1 MGADYEGSVPPT
13 SFECPFLGRGNDLA
27 EGTVGG
33 QALRSVRPVIVSY
46 VLRVRPDR
54 VSKRRFSGEV
64 EAVATGQRF
73 AVRSLEELLAVVLE
87 TVGEESALGRSLSV
101 ET

>member
-1 MGADYEGSVPPT
+1 V
-13 SFECPFLGRGNDLA
+13 LL
-27 EGTVGG
+27 
-33 QALRSVRPVIVSY
+33 VIVSY

-54 VSKRRFSGEV
+54 LSNGRFSGEV

-73 AVRSLEELLAVVLE
+73 AVRSLEEFLAVVLE
-87 TVGEESALGRSLSV
+87 TVGEQSALGHELSF

>member
-1 MGADYEGSVPPT
+1 
-13 SFECPFLGRGNDLA
+13 
-27 EGTVGG
+27 
-33 QALRSVRPVIVSY
+33 VIVSY

-54 VSKRRFSGEV
+54 LSDGRFSGEV

-73 AVRSLEELLAVVLE
+73 AVRSLDELLAVVLE
-87 TVGEESALGRSLSV
+87 TVGDESALSRSLAV